1 MESSRTSRPSLGAAT
16 LTRALCL
23 LILALMAIAAVYGA
37 SIALRYFGRIG
48 V

>member
-1 MESSRTSRPSLGAAT
+1 METTRAAPPNQGATA

-23 LILALMAIAAVYGA
+23 LILALMAAAAAYGA
-37 SIALRYFGRIG
+37 TIALRYFRQIG

>member
-1 MESSRTSRPSLGAAT
+1 MESSRVPSSAPGNTS

-23 LILALMAIAAVYGA
+23 LILLLMIGAVVYGA
-37 SIALRYFGRIG
+37 AMAIRYFGRIG

>member
-1 MESSRTSRPSLGAAT
+1 MESPRVPSSAPRNTA

-23 LILALMAIAAVYGA
+23 VILLLIGVAVVYGA
-37 SIALRYFGRIG
+37 TMAIRNFGRIG

>member
-1 MESSRTSRPSLGAAT
+1 MERSRVPSSAPPNTA

-23 LILALMAIAAVYGA
+23 VILLLMGVAVIYGAAMAI
-37 SIALRYFGRIG
+37 RNFGRIG